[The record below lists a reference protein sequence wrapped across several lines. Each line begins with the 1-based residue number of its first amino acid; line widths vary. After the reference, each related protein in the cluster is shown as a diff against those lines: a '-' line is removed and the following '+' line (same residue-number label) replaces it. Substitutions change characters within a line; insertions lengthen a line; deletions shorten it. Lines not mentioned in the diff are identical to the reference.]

1 MDVIQMA
8 KEFAKAFYRSAAW
21 KKCRESYIASVQGLC
36 ETCLSKMKIN
46 PGKILHHTIYLTPEN
61 INDVDVSLNWNNL
74 RFDCQDCH
82 NKEHHQDDEVTA
94 EGLTFDTNGDLIQYT
109 PL

>member
-1 MDVIQMA
+1 MA

-36 ETCLSKMKIN
+36 ETCLSKQRIR
-46 PGKILHHTIYLTPEN
+46 PGKIVHHKNYITAEN
-61 INDVDVSLNWNNL
+61 INDPYVTLNHSNL

-82 NKEHHQDDEVTA
+82 NAEHHGEYSVTQEGVMFNAFGELIEV
-94 EGLTFDTNGDLIQYT
+94 NT
-109 PL
+109 PPI